1 MVKVAH
7 VLLPARSVMIN
18 VYVPSVENVVPLLN
32 GLVFIVAHEILVSV
46 KVMVI
51 FPDIYVHEVTHAH
64 VGCVLSIVKVV
75 HVTFPALSCMISVY
89 IPSVLIAVPLVY
101 PDPLSIAHE

>member
-7 VLLPARSVMIN
+7 VVLPARSVMIHI
-18 VYVPSVENVVPLLN
+18 YVPSVENIVPLLN
-32 GLVFIVAHEILVSV
+32 GLPFIVAHDIFVSV
-46 KVMVI
+46 NVIVM
-51 FPDIYVHEVTHAH
+51 FHDIYVHDVVHAH

-89 IPSVLIAVPLVY
+89 IPSVVIAVPLVY
-101 PDPLSIAHE
+101 AVPLSVAHE